1 MSEVRT
7 PASGFRF
14 DDFYLDA
21 GNRQLSRAGE
31 PVALNSKYFDVLLLL
46 VSRSGRLVEKQSIFE
61 EVWEG
66 VFVTDAA
73 LTQCIKDIRK
83 QLGDDA
89 SSPRYIKTVPK
100 HGYIFIGKVTEANGH
115 AGPEQWTRDVTAA
128 GSLLA
133 NAGASRASTRPY
145 KFLDYYTEQD
155 AGLFFGREPEVE
167 TICSQIIAHRS
178 FILHG
183 RSGVG
188 KSSIVR
194 AGLMPRLK
202 SQGHLAFVVRSFT
215 DPLHHMESALA
226 QVCGAAESG
235 LTLEDLVGRL
245 ASLDASRCIVFFF
258 DQFEEFFSLLEEHDR
273 SQFLNAA
280 RLLTAADQS
289 PVRMVFALREDMLAE
304 MSRLKTAIPEI
315 FHHEYRLKRLSRQQ
329 ASRAITEPARA
340 VGCRYDQQ
348 LVELLLD
355 DLGDED
361 GVDPPQLQIVC
372 DNLFDSRDSEG
383 ALTVEA
389 YELLGTASQILA
401 GYLERVLNRFNAQT
415 LKAAKEVLKSMIS
428 TQGRRLVL
436 RSSEM
441 DLPFDVQNRH
451 DTESQLIE
459 ELIAARVVRRRSQD
473 GEGWLELAHD
483 FLTAEVSRW
492 LTAEEIALK
501 RARDVIERAMQNFRA
516 HQLMIDAD
524 ALDLLL
530 PFGEQLDLSGEEAD
544 FLLTSI
550 LNRGRSA
557 PDWLVRTAPDSVAL
571 ITEAGRNADPAVRLR
586 AVEAAA
592 TLKSQQMKDLLCKL
606 ALWDEQLLVRK
617 AASIALA
624 KWLGPGAQQLLSE
637 NKRGDVGPVR
647 RAISLAMI
655 RDYDKRLVRLSI
667 VEPLVAL
674 LVVGGLMWVRLRRDG
689 AAILRQGMGGAI
701 GGAASGLAG
710 GLLLGGGLATAR
722 HASAV
727 ETWELLFVL
736 ISLGGVIGAVGGLS
750 VSFGMVAAAHVTYR
764 HSRWWAALG
773 GAAGGAL
780 IGGSTKLLGVDTIKA
795 LFGQSPAGITGAFEG
810 AVMGIGLSAGATLVA
825 GLFTRARPWHR
836 IVCASLG
843 AMCAGVLLT
852 VIGGNLFSAS
862 LEIVARMFA
871 NSQMR
876 MEPLASFF
884 GEGHFG
890 ETTQI
895 VLGAIE
901 GLLFGTGVASGIEIA
916 AGSSQT
922 IKPSAS
928 RDVARGVNTSSD

>member
-1 MSEVRT
+1 MSQVET
-7 PASGFRF
+7 SFSGFRF

-21 GNRQLSRAGE
+21 SNRQLSRGGE

-46 VSRSGRLVEKQSIFE
+46 VRRSGQLVAKQRIFE
-61 EVWEG
+61 EVWDG

-100 HGYIFIGKVTEANGH
+100 HGYIFIGTVVDSNGH
-115 AGPEQWTRDVTAA
+115 DGPDSHDLLPANVTASGA
-128 GSLLA
+128 LRA
-133 NAGASRASTRPY
+133 RASRASIRPY

-167 TICSQIIAHRS
+167 TICSQIVAHRS

-202 SQGHLAFVVRSFT
+202 SEGHLAFVVRSFT
-215 DPLHHMESALA
+215 DPLHHMENALA
-226 QVCGAAESG
+226 QVCAGDLPRAGSSI
-235 LTLEDLVGRL
+235 EDLVAHV
-245 ASLDASRCIVFFF
+245 ASSDPSRCIVFFF
-258 DQFEEFFSLLEEHDR
+258 DQFEEFFSLLAEQDR
-273 SQFLNAA
+273 AQFLNAA
-280 RLLTAADQS
+280 RRLTAADQS
-289 PVRMVFALREDMLAE
+289 AVRMVFALREDMLAE
-304 MSRLKTAIPEI
+304 MSQLKTAIPQI
-315 FHHEYRLKRLSRQQ
+315 FHHEYRLTRLSRQQ
-329 ASRAITEPARA
+329 ASRAITGPARA
-340 VGCRYDQQ
+340 VGCRYDQE
-348 LVELLLD
+348 LVERLLD

-372 DNLFDSRDSEG
+372 DNLFDSRDSAG
-383 ALTVEA
+383 ALTVET

-415 LKAAKEVLKSMIS
+415 LKSAKTVLKSMIS
-428 TQGRRLVL
+428 TEGRRLVL
-436 RSSEM
+436 KSSQR
-441 DLPFDVQNRH
+441 DSAVAGQNEQDAAETR
-451 DTESQLIE
+451 LIE

-473 GEGWLELAHD
+473 GEAWLELAHD
-483 FLTAEVSRW
+483 FLTAEVARW
-492 LTAEEIALK
+492 LTADEIALK
-501 RARDVIERAMQNFRA
+501 RARGVIERAMQNFNA
-516 HQLMIDAD
+516 HGLMIDAD

-530 PFGEQLDLSGEEAD
+530 PFGEQLDLSDQEAD
-544 FLLTSI
+544 FLFASI

-557 PDWLVRTAPDSVAL
+557 PDWLVRTATDAAEL
-571 ITEAGRNADPAVRLR
+571 ITDAGKNSDPEVRLR

-592 TLKSQQMKDLLCKL
+592 TLKSEQMKNLLCKL
-606 ALWDEQLLVRK
+606 ALWDQSLPVRRS
-617 AASIALA
+617 ASIALA
-624 KWLGPGAQQLLSE
+624 EWLGPRAQRVLSE
-637 NKRGDVGPVR
+637 GKHGGVGPVR

-655 RDYDKRLVRLSI
+655 RDFDKRLVRLSI

-689 AAILRQGMGGAI
+689 AEIVRQGMGGAI
-701 GGAASGLAG
+701 GGAASGIVG
-710 GLLLGGGLATAR
+710 GLLLGGGLSGLR
-722 HASAV
+722 HESAV

-736 ISLGGVIGAVGGLS
+736 ISLGSVIGALGGLF
-750 VSFGMVAAAHVTYR
+750 VSFGMVAAARVTYR
-764 HSRWWAALG
+764 HSRWWSALG

-795 LFGQSPAGITGAFEG
+795 VFGQSPAGITGALEG

-825 GLFTRARPWHR
+825 GLFTRARPWQR
-836 IVCASLG
+836 IVCASIG

-852 VIGGNLFSAS
+852 VVGGNLFSAS
-862 LEIVARMFA
+862 LEIVTRMFA
-871 NSQMR
+871 NSRISMD
-876 MEPLASFF
+876 PLASFF

-890 ETTQI
+890 QTTQI
-895 VLGAIE
+895 VLGALE
-901 GLLFGTGVASGIEIA
+901 GLLFGAGVAGGIEIA
-916 AGSSQT
+916 ARSSQE
-922 IKPSAS
+922 ISPVRSKG
-928 RDVARGVNTSSD
+928 VARAE